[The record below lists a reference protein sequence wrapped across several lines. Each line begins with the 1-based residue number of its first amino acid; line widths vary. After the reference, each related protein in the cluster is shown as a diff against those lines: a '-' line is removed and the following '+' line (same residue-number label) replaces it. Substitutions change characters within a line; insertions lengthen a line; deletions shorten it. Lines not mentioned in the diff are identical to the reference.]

1 MKYRPIIAILRGINP
16 SEAESVS
23 NTLIEEGITIIEVPL
38 NSPKPLLSLE
48 IMVKCHGNKAIFG
61 AGTVLNVD
69 QVQRVNNTGSK
80 LIVSPNCDIA
90 VIKKT
95 KCLNMISIPGCFT
108 ATEAINALHNGAD
121 GLKFFPAFQLG
132 TKSFEALSAILPQNL
147 MSFAVGGIDALNFK
161 DWLNVNISGF
171 GLGSSLYKPGMDL
184 IEIRKKTRDFV
195 KLFDIASNNKII
207 DL

>member
-1 MKYRPIIAILRGINP
+1 MKCRPIIAILRGINP

-69 QVQRVNNTGSK
+69 QVKRVKNTGSK

-90 VIKKT
+90 VII
-95 KCLNMISIPGCFT
+95 LEHSIWCYNW
-108 ATEAINALHNGAD
+108 ESAL
-121 GLKFFPAFQLG
+121 
-132 TKSFEALSAILPQNL
+132 
-147 MSFAVGGIDALNFK
+147 
-161 DWLNVNISGF
+161 
-171 GLGSSLYKPGMDL
+171 
-184 IEIRKKTRDFV
+184 
-195 KLFDIASNNKII
+195 
-207 DL
+207 